1 MCFDSPV
8 WHNGPM
14 PIEAFSTV
22 GLRRALVIKLRHH
35 GDVLLAAPVISMLK
49 NRAPHCDVDALVYAD
64 TAHMLDGHPALA
76 QLHLIDRN
84 WKRQGL
90 VRQAVSEWKLISALR
105 TRHYDLVV
113 HLSVHTRG
121 AWLVRLLRPRWSVA
135 PRSRDGFWA
144 NSFTHLYPAQ
154 SDPLR
159 HTVETNLDSLR
170 ALGLEPAAEDKG
182 VLIVPGANADARV
195 AELLSR
201 HGLRPGGFV
210 HIHPASRW
218 AFKCWPADRVAA
230 LCDALAAKGL
240 PIVLSSAPDPQEKA
254 LIAAVCAAREQP
266 GLARR
271 EARVADRQGGGPGT
285 QGGTAPTLDLSGQL
299 SLKELA
305 ALTAQAK
312 LFVGVDSAPMHI
324 AAAMGTPVVGIF
336 GPSGDREWGPWGEG
350 HRVVASTTHPCRP
363 CGMAGCNDSK
373 VSACLTTLPVAQ
385 VLAAC
390 EDLLATVPTAAFPR
404 KRTATVGGDGA
415 SADRGRTSGPAG
427 GGTA

>member
-1 MCFDSPV
+1 
-8 WHNGPM
+8 M
-14 PIEAFSTV
+14 PIEAFSPAS
-22 GLRRALVIKLRHH
+22 LRRVLVIKLRHH
-35 GDVLLAAPVISMLK
+35 GDVLLATPVLSMLK
-49 NRAPHCDVDALVYAD
+49 RVAPQCEIDALAYAD
-64 TAHMLDGHPALA
+64 TAPMLEGHPALA

-90 VRQAVSEWKLISALR
+90 RRQTVAEWKLVSALR
-105 TRHYDLVV
+105 ARHYDLVV

-135 PRSRDGFWA
+135 PRFRDGFWA

-170 ALGLEPAAEDKG
+170 ALGLEPTVADK
-182 VLIVPGANADARV
+182 VVTMVPGAKAEARV
-195 AELLSR
+195 AGLLAG
-201 HGLRPGGFV
+201 HGLPAGGFV
-210 HIHPASRW
+210 HVHPASRW
-218 AFKCWPADRVAA
+218 AFKCWPAERVAA

-240 PIVLSSAPDPQEKA
+240 PIVLSSAPDAKEKA
-254 LIAAVCAAREQP
+254 LIAEVRAARKQSAVP
-266 GLARR
+266 
-271 EARVADRQGGGPGT
+271 P
-285 QGGTAPTLDLSGQL
+285 APTIDLSGQL

-305 ALTAQAK
+305 ALTAQAR

-336 GPSGDREWGPWGEG
+336 GPSGDLEWGPWDETGRNR
-350 HRVVASTTHPCRP
+350 HRVVASNTHPCRP

-385 VLAAC
+385 VLNAC
-390 EDLLATVPTAAFPR
+390 EELLSTIPPAPFSEKGVTEVRRVAAPDL
-404 KRTATVGGDGA
+404 G
-415 SADRGRTSGPAG
+415 GPAVGRPG
-427 GGTA
+427 GGAV

>member
-1 MCFDSPV
+1 
-8 WHNGPM
+8 M
-14 PIEAFSTV
+14 PIEVFSPAS
-22 GLRRALVIKLRHH
+22 LRRALVIKLRHH
-35 GDVLLAAPVISMLK
+35 GDVLLASPVLSMLK
-49 NRAPHCDVDALVYAD
+49 RFAPQCEVDALVYAD
-64 TAHMLDGHPALA
+64 TAPMLEGHPALA
-76 QLHLIDRN
+76 QLHVIDRD

-90 VRQAVSEWKLISALR
+90 WPQAAAEWNLISRLR
-105 TRHYDLVV
+105 ARHYDLVV

-154 SDPLR
+154 SHGDR
-159 HTVETNLDSLR
+159 HTVDTNLDSMR
-170 ALGLEPAAEDKG
+170 ALGLEPTPTDKA
-182 VLIVPGANADARV
+182 LTLVPGAKAEARV
-195 AELLSR
+195 AELLAQ
-201 HGLRPGGFV
+201 HGVAPGGFV
-210 HIHPASRW
+210 HVHPASRW
-218 AFKCWPADRVAA
+218 AFKCWPAQRVAA

-240 PIVLSSAPDPQEKA
+240 PIVLTSAPDANEKA
-254 LIAAVCAAREQP
+254 LIAEVRAARDKIAVP
-266 GLARR
+266 
-271 EARVADRQGGGPGT
+271 P
-285 QGGTAPTLDLSGQL
+285 APSFDLSGQL

-324 AAAMGTPVVGIF
+324 AAAMGTPVVAIF

-350 HRVVASTTHPCRP
+350 NRVVASNTHPCRP

-373 VSACLTTLPVAQ
+373 VSDCLTTLPVSQ

-390 EDLLATVPTAAFPR
+390 EELLATIPPAPCPRQGVTEVRRAAAPDF
-404 KRTATVGGDGA
+404 G
-415 SADRGRTSGPAG
+415 GPALGRPG